1 MNPSKKNITEKKT
14 LRENAQQQYVK
25 PGTSAS
31 STSAFPTGSEIH
43 EHLRQQ
49 LRIPATADV
58 RGPPQVLYQTAHS
71 EPTRQAAHDTTSEPT
86 RIHSAADLIPHLLP
100 PSRNGIYPTMV
111 VNDFY
116 DSISIN
122 SSARRL
128 PPCLLYTSDAAD
140 E

>member
-1 MNPSKKNITEKKT
+1 M
-14 LRENAQQQYVK
+14 K

-49 LRIPATADV
+49 LRIPATVDV
-58 RGPPQVLYQTAHS
+58 RGPPTVLYQTAHS
-71 EPTRQAAHDTTSEPT
+71 DPTRQAAHDITTEPT
-86 RIHSAADLIPHLLP
+86 RVHSAADLIPHLLP

-128 PPCLLYTSDAAD
+128 PPVPKIPMKTKDIQKVFFELSDCLLYTSPSPRD
-140 E
+140 